1 MTTLTIANGP
11 LPTAAYAPPPPPPP
25 GPPLVPPARQELLLP
40 QLILTVLQVFSQ
52 GILLAQLST
61 YLSSP
66 RVSRPV
72 NGRKDGYWFIGYVLL
87 VSVLS
92 VAQTFRYIFLANFV
106 LIHHKDI
113 LSLRTRWVD
122 PLLNAL
128 ISATVRSFFI
138 HRTYTMARKLWILLP
153 LVCFQLAIFACQI
166 WLVVKVHLHYDQR
179 YVVIGNVA
187 FDLSTIGSMILDIML
202 CSILCFYVLRSRS
215 GIDYLDRF
223 LERIVIFFWSC
234 TIPPTLTAI
243 PAVVV
248 YHVLTSRVGS
258 SWCALLL
265 AMGAKLYHHS
275 LLRSLNSRDRH
286 RARLESER
294 DHAFQQVSTSTGVG
308 NGNPVSSSTASSAR
322 ASHLRGLETLV
333 VNGNGNG
340 NVSGGSGGGI
350 GRRSSAHS
358 ADQTRTSLTSSTTT
372 TMRNSSHQNYSLP
385 TSLSRTYVSSVNQAC
400 SNTASRLFTYQHGLS
415 AISQSPPPG
424 VDL

>member
-1 MTTLTIANGP
+1 
-11 LPTAAYAPPPPPPP
+11 
-25 GPPLVPPARQELLLP
+25 
-40 QLILTVLQVFSQ
+40 
-52 GILLAQLST
+52 
-61 YLSSP
+61 
-66 RVSRPV
+66 
-72 NGRKDGYWFIGYVLL
+72 
-87 VSVLS
+87 
-92 VAQTFRYIFLANFV
+92 
-106 LIHHKDI
+106 
-113 LSLRTRWVD
+113 
-122 PLLNAL
+122 
-128 ISATVRSFFI
+128 
-138 HRTYTMARKLWILLP
+138 MARKLWILLP

-187 FDLSTIGSMILDIML
+187 FDLSTIGSMILDIIL

-294 DHAFQQVSTSTGVG
+294 DHAFQQVSTGTGVG
-308 NGNPVSSSTASSAR
+308 NGNPLSSSTASSAR
-322 ASHLRGLETLV
+322 ASRLRGLETLV
-333 VNGNGNG
+333 VNGNG
-340 NVSGGSGGGI
+340 GGGDGSDSGGI

-372 TMRNSSHQNYSLP
+372 TTMRNSSHQNYSLP
-385 TSLSRTYVSSVNQAC
+385 TSLSRTYVSVSLGSVSGCGVDIELCWQSVNQAG